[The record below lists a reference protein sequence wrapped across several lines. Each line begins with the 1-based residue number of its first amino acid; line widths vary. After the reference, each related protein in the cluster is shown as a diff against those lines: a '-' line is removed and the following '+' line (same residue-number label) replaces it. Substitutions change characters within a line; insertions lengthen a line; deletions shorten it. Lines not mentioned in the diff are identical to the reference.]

1 MGGGGT
7 VQSSPGSALG
17 TLSGMPLTL
26 AAIRTGH
33 DPVAKLPEASFH
45 TQLDQQIVCP
55 KCDAAYNLVVD
66 YAASVGR
73 FFREESRPLIMKL
86 RKAVFQGHSDGHR
99 IVHFET
105 NGVAVISHTQQERPE
120 PARPPDLARMPLRSR
135 AIH

>member
-1 MGGGGT
+1 
-7 VQSSPGSALG
+7 
-17 TLSGMPLTL
+17 MPLTL

-55 KCDAAYNLVVD
+55 KCDAAYNLIVD
-66 YAASVGR
+66 YTVSVGR
-73 FFREESRPLIMKL
+73 LFAEESRPLIMKL

-99 IVHFET
+99 VLHFET
-105 NGVAVISHTQQERPE
+105 NGVAVVSHAAAQPE
-120 PARPPDLARMPLRSR
+120 LAEPSKRLDLTRMPLRSR